1 MSRRQHQF
9 EGRRAGDATMTI
21 VISSNR
27 LEKKRREAIR
37 SRTVVDRHRY
47 FEGVAQARFVLRK
60 VFRLVEEQAKL
71 AGLDPLE
78 HQGLIQIYGS
88 PTKRL
93 RVKEVAERL
102 DIAPAFASGL
112 VKSLERRG
120 YVTRVRSEDDQRV
133 VFSAITAKGMNTLHG
148 IDEQVQIH
156 VEYFAQQLDR
166 NTREA
171 VISIV
176 MFYVGISLAAPSA
189 ANA

>member
-1 MSRRQHQF
+1 MNST
-9 EGRRAGDATMTI
+9 AVI
-21 VISSNR
+21 VSSNR
-27 LEKKRREAIR
+27 LEKRRRAAVK

-60 VFRLVEEQAKL
+60 VFRLIEDQARI

-93 RVKEVAERL
+93 RVKEFAERL

-112 VKSLERRG
+112 VKALERKG
-120 YVTRVRSEDDQRV
+120 HVTRIRDADDQRV
-133 VFSAITAKGMNTLHG
+133 TYSAITPKGINTLHR
-148 IDEQVQIH
+148 IDERVH
-156 VEYFAQQLDR
+156 VHVDYFASQLDQ

-176 MFYVGISLAAPSA
+176 MFYVGISLEIPGT
-189 ANA
+189 AND

>member
-1 MSRRQHQF
+1 MRKT
-9 EGRRAGDATMTI
+9 APGDAFMTI
-21 VISSNR
+21 ILSSNR
-27 LEKKRREAIR
+27 LERKRREAVR
-37 SRTVVDRHRY
+37 SRTIVDRHRY

-88 PTKRL
+88 PSKRL
-93 RVKEVAERL
+93 RVKEVAELL

-112 VKSLERRG
+112 VKSLERKG

-133 VFSAITAKGMNTLHG
+133 IFSAITAKGMNTLHG
-148 IDEQVQIH
+148 IDERVHVH
-156 VEYFAQQLDR
+156 VEYFARQLDQ

-176 MFYVGISLAAPSA
+176 MFYVGISLGTPTA